1 MNREDRS
8 IFFQYFLNYYINI
21 FFSQVQRALQTSS
34 FNFNGQ
40 ELTSEIVVRVKPFIE
55 KALKEEIQKVQ
66 QINPDELVDRII
78 IRLKPIV
85 IKVIQTTVRAENVD
99 LSNTRGLIQ
108 TIITGLRPITLQE
121 VQAAIQATGATYLNA
136 QELADKIVDRLMPFV
151 QEGVKKEVQVVQQQ
165 SNSGLVSDIIKQ
177 LTPHIVDSVDDAL
190 GGPKLQPA
198 TAQKA
203 GASFLGNLRPL
214 IKRAVIKVMRENPG
228 LRDQE
233 KIINLVLQEFQD
245 GSLLNLITDEVR
257 AALGP
262 GAQLPAQ
269 EEIIALLNSLRG
281 DIRRI
286 VIEEIGFF
294 NNANNVSD
302 ADRRRVIEA
311 ILRLLRDQVVR
322 ATNQYLQGKN
332 PAQVTD
338 RQVVEA
344 VSGSLR
350 GQIVSIIQSELPNL
364 DLNSDAFSNL
374 MSGAMSQMRPIILET
389 VQAWRQRLAAEA
401 AAAAAAAAKPEPPK
415 TDAVTSIFGSG
426 GANNIKVKTQDFQFN
441 TAWE

>member
-1 MNREDRS
+1 M
-8 IFFQYFLNYYINI
+8 
-21 FFSQVQRALQTSS
+21 
-34 FNFNGQ
+34 
-40 ELTSEIVVRVKPFIE
+40 VRVKPFIE

-190 GGPKLQPA
+190 GGPQLQPA

-401 AAAAAAAAKPEPPK
+401 AAAAAKPEPPK

>member
-1 MNREDRS
+1 MGQPVVANE
-8 IFFQYFLNYYINI
+8 
-21 FFSQVQRALQTSS
+21 VQRALQTSS

-40 ELTSEIVVRVKPFIE
+40 ELTTEIVFRVKPFIE

-108 TIITGLRPITLQE
+108 
-121 VQAAIQATGATYLNA
+121 
-136 QELADKIVDRLMPFV
+136 
-151 QEGVKKEVQVVQQQ
+151 
-165 SNSGLVSDIIKQ
+165 
-177 LTPHIVDSVDDAL
+177 
-190 GGPKLQPA
+190 
-198 TAQKA
+198 
-203 GASFLGNLRPL
+203 
-214 IKRAVIKVMRENPG
+214 
-228 LRDQE
+228 
-233 KIINLVLQEFQD
+233 D

-262 GAQLPAQ
+262 GSELPAK

-332 PAQVTD
+332 PTQVTD

-344 VSGSLR
+344 VSGNLR

-401 AAAAAAAAKPEPPK
+401 AAAAAAKPEPPK

>member
-1 MNREDRS
+1 M
-8 IFFQYFLNYYINI
+8 
-21 FFSQVQRALQTSS
+21 
-34 FNFNGQ
+34 G
-40 ELTSEIVVRVKPFIE
+40 
-55 KALKEEIQKVQ
+55 
-66 QINPDELVDRII
+66 
-78 IRLKPIV
+78 
-85 IKVIQTTVRAENVD
+85 
-99 LSNTRGLIQ
+99 
-108 TIITGLRPITLQE
+108 
-121 VQAAIQATGATYLNA
+121 
-136 QELADKIVDRLMPFV
+136 
-151 QEGVKKEVQVVQQQ
+151 
-165 SNSGLVSDIIKQ
+165 
-177 LTPHIVDSVDDAL
+177 
-190 GGPKLQPA
+190 
-198 TAQKA
+198 
-203 GASFLGNLRPL
+203 
-214 IKRAVIKVMRENPG
+214 
-228 LRDQE
+228 
-233 KIINLVLQEFQD
+233 
-245 GSLLNLITDEVR
+245 TDEVR

-262 GAQLPAQ
+262 VSELPAK

-401 AAAAAAAAKPEPPK
+401 AAAAAKPE

-426 GANNIKVKTQDFQFN
+426 GANNIKVKT
-441 TAWE
+441 